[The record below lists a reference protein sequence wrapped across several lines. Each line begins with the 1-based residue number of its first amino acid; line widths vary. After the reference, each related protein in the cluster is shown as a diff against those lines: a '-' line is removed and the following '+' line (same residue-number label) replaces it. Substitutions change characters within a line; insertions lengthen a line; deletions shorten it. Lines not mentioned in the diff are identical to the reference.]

1 MSIDIDHPSSDG
13 LTFEDVLNILEQEM
27 EDQMYDAED
36 EEVQELDFNED

>member
-13 LTFEDVLNILEQEM
+13 LTFEDVLNILEQEI
-27 EDQMYDAED
+27 EDQLYDED